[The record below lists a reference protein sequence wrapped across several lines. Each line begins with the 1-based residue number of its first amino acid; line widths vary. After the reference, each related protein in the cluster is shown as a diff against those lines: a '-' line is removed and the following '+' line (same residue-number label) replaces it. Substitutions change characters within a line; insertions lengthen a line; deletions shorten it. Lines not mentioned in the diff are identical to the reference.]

1 MTVKVPTHVSG
12 YATTDDYFAQRS
24 QQGGRVHYLIVLPLH
39 QIPVTLPVPDPARTF
54 EDNRQVRLSHAEA
67 FAKYI
72 RENQGWHA
80 GPMTVRGLSTELT
93 FKEFEGQSDGPV
105 RLGILSVPRNMRTA
119 FRIIDGQHRILGVK
133 LLIDGLTKEIVEI
146 SSDIAKTRRGGVDK
160 FRAEVQAGV
169 ADLERELDEL
179 NALKS
184 RIEADT
190 MAIDLVVV
198 DDESTHKQIFIDV
211 ANNALSVQRAV
222 TVRFDSKKV
231 VNRAVVE
238 LISDP
243 QTDPLINGRIDE
255 QSDRLTGVN
264 ENFIGSGTLA
274 EVVRSLRKGII
285 GRFSAQDEE
294 STEVQSLV
302 KDTNEFFSVLRNG
315 FKPLADIA
323 SGKAAPS
330 QLRSTHLVMSA
341 TMIRILAAVYHE
353 LVKDGVDKAVITEY
367 FRSLDRVGR
376 APLNSNTPVG
386 RMWVKSSN
394 GAFADGES
402 APGSRAQAKKDVVQ
416 QLLTWF
422 KTPPVELGWKGSK

>member
-1 MTVKVPTHVSG
+1 MSVKVPANVSG

-24 QQGGRVHYLIVLPLH
+24 SQGGRIHYLIVLPLH
-39 QIPVTLPVPDPARTF
+39 QIPVTLPVPDPALPF

-80 GPMTVRGLSTELT
+80 GPITVRGLSTELV
-93 FKEFEGQSDGPV
+93 FKAFEGQSGGPV
-105 RLGILSVPRNMRTA
+105 TLGILSVPRNMRTA

-133 LLIDGLTKEIVEI
+133 ILVDGLTQEIVEI
-146 SSDIAKTRRGGVDK
+146 SSDIAKARRGGVDK
-160 FRAEVQAGV
+160 SQADPQAAI
-169 ADLERELDEL
+169 ADLERELHEL
-179 NALKS
+179 NALKN

-243 QTDPLINGRIDE
+243 QTDLLINGRIDE

-315 FKPLADIA
+315 FKLLADIA
-323 SGKAAPS
+323 SGKATPS

-353 LVKDGVDKAVITEY
+353 LVKDGVDKAVVTDY

-376 APLNSNTPVG
+376 TPLNSNTPVG

>member
-1 MTVKVPTHVSG
+1 MTITVPTNVSG

-24 QQGGRVHYLIVLPLH
+24 CQGGRTHYLIVLPLH
-39 QIPVTLPVPDPARTF
+39 QIPVTLPVPDPALPF

-80 GPMTVRGLSTELT
+80 GPITVRGLSTELT
-93 FKEFEGQSDGPV
+93 FRAFEGQSDGPV
-105 RLGILSVPRNMRTA
+105 TLGILSVPRNMRTA

-133 LLIDGLTKEIVEI
+133 ILIDGLSQEIVDV
-146 SSDIAKTRRGGVDK
+146 SSDIAKSRRGGVDK
-160 FRAEVQAGV
+160 SQAGSQD
-169 ADLERELDEL
+169 AIRDLERKLDGL
-179 NALKS
+179 NGLKN

-190 MAIDLVVV
+190 MTIDLVVV
-198 DDESTHKQIFIDV
+198 DDDGAHKQIFIDV

-243 QTDPLINGRIDE
+243 NTDPLINGRVDE
-255 QSDRLTGVN
+255 QSDRLNGDN
-264 ENFIGSGTLA
+264 PNFIGSGTLA

-294 STEVQSLV
+294 SIDVQSLV
-302 KDTNEFFSVLRNG
+302 SETNEFFSVLRGG

-323 SGKAAPS
+323 SGKVAPS
-330 QLRSTHLVMSA
+330 RLRKTHLVMST

-353 LVKDGVDKAVITEY
+353 LVKDGVDKAVITDY

-376 APLNSNTPVG
+376 TPLNSNTPTG

-416 QLLTWF
+416 QLVTWF
-422 KTPPVELGWKGSK
+422 RSPPAELGWKGSK

>member
-1 MTVKVPTHVSG
+1 MTVKVPANVSG

-24 QQGGRVHYLIVLPLH
+24 SQGGRIHYLIVLPLH
-39 QIPVTLPVPDPARTF
+39 QIPVTLPVPDPALPF

-80 GPMTVRGLSTELT
+80 GPITVRGLSSELA
-93 FKEFEGQSDGPV
+93 FEAFQGQSGGPV
-105 RLGILSVPRNMRTA
+105 TLGILSVPRNMRSA
-119 FRIIDGQHRILGVK
+119 FRIIDGQHRTLGIK
-133 LLIDGLTKEIVEI
+133 ILIDGLTQEFVKI
-146 SSDIAKTRRGGVDK
+146 SSDIAKARRGGVDK
-160 FRAEVQAGV
+160 SQADPQAAI
-169 ADLERELDEL
+169 ADLERGLHEL
-179 NALKS
+179 NALKN

-255 QSDRLTGVN
+255 QSDRLTGEN

-323 SGKAAPS
+323 SGKATPS

-353 LVKDGVDKAVITEY
+353 LVKDGVDKAVITDY

-376 APLNSNTPVG
+376 TPLNSNTPVG

-402 APGSRAQAKKDVVQ
+402 APGSRTQAKKDVVQ